1 MNEQFSSVLTQ
12 EDVVNFPDM
21 GTPPY
26 ATIQTLTVRLAGVAT
41 QLKMLNPHKAGGADD
56 VLARVLSDYADSLA
70 PILTFIY
77 QQTLDRSTLPSD
89 WRKAVVTPIYKK
101 GSSQHQKT
109 TGL

>member
-21 GTPPY
+21 GTPPSWSRY
-26 ATIQTLTVRLAGVAT
+26 TAEEG
-41 QLKMLNPHKAGGADD
+41 PDD
-56 VLARVLSDYADSLA
+56 VPARVLRNYADSLA
-70 PILTFIY
+70 PMLTFIY
-77 QQTLDRSTLPSD
+77 QQTLDRSTLPPD